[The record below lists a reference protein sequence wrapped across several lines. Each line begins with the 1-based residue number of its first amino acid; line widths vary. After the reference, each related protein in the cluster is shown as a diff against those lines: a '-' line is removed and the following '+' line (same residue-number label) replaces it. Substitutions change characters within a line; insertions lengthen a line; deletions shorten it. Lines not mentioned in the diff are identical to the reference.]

1 MTINP
6 TKATSD
12 HKLSTK
18 KFSSD
23 RKVTPA
29 PRALPETRIA

>member
-23 RKVTPA
+23 RKLTPA
-29 PRALPETRIA
+29 PRAFVASRIA